1 MPFNKKDFCDKCHNY
16 VAVKPLLLG
25 LPYRAKGEEVM
36 SMNRREFL
44 TIAGI
49 STIAGIGG
57 TALAGG
63 LRKGALEA
71 AQTAPNP
78 DALTGKRG

>member
-1 MPFNKKDFCDKCHNY
+1 
-16 VAVKPLLLG
+16 
-25 LPYRAKGEEVM
+25 M

-57 TALAGG
+57 TALAGRIAERRARG
-63 LRKGALEA
+63 CSDRAESRCPHRKEVG
-71 AQTAPNP
+71 NSY
-78 DALTGKRG
+78 